1 MILYDLYN
9 GENNMKKQIISV
21 LLIAIFIISL
31 CSVTNAKVINRYSID
46 NEIIGKTN
54 QQIYLGYSS
63 ILGNGNSS
71 TLMADLENDLLIKLD
86 SSSDVVD
93 FYIDYEMNCYGL
105 TDNGIITLT
114 IFLNDA
120 NVSFKIVQTGL
131 LTDSKNGTVSIE
143 NVSVQRG
150 DALTFRIDVGYAS
163 AIPFYTNSTSATG
176 IGVISKSKLIS
187 SQIFVFGTSVDV
199 KLVQLEPGEDYVDLE
214 VLDKTLYIFH
224 NGLFQEPIKIS
235 SGAFIRLYFA
245 KGIFSPSLPICLGFC
260 SDYGIIG

>member
-1 MILYDLYN
+1 
-9 GENNMKKQIISV
+9 MKKQIISV

-31 CSVTNAKVINRYSID
+31 CSVATAKVINRYSID
-46 NEIIGKTN
+46 NEIIVKTN

-71 TLMADLENDLLIKLD
+71 TLVAELENDIIIKLD
-86 SSSDVVD
+86 SISDNVD

-120 NVSFKIVQTGL
+120 NVSFNLVQTGL
-131 LTDSKNGTVSIE
+131 LTDSKNGTLLIE

-150 DALTFRIDVGYAS
+150 DTLTFRIDVGYGS

-176 IGVISKSKLIS
+176 IGVINKSKHNFP
-187 SQIFVFGTSVDV
+187 QIFDFNSKFND
-199 KLVQLEPGEDYVDLE
+199 
-214 VLDKTLYIFH
+214 IFRI
-224 NGLFQEPIKIS
+224 LF
-235 SGAFIRLYFA
+235 RLYA
-245 KGIFSPSLPICLGFC
+245 
-260 SDYGIIG
+260 

>member
-9 GENNMKKQIISV
+9 GKNNMKKQIISI

-31 CSVTNAKVINRYSID
+31 CSVATAKVINRYSID

-71 TLMADLENDLLIKLD
+71 TLVAELENDIIIKLD
-86 SSSDVVD
+86 SISDKVD
-93 FYIDYEMNCYGL
+93 FYIDYELNCYGL

-120 NVSFKIVQTGL
+120 NVSFNLVQTGL
-131 LTDSKNGTVSIE
+131 LTDSKNGTLLIE

-150 DALTFRIDVGYAS
+150 DTLTFRIDVGYGS
-163 AIPFYTNSTSATG
+163 VIPFYTNSTSATG
-176 IGVISKSKLIS
+176 IGVISKSKHNFP
-187 SQIFVFGTSVDV
+187 QIFDFNSKFID
-199 KLVQLEPGEDYVDLE
+199 
-214 VLDKTLYIFH
+214 IFRI
-224 NGLFQEPIKIS
+224 LF
-235 SGAFIRLYFA
+235 RLYA
-245 KGIFSPSLPICLGFC
+245 
-260 SDYGIIG
+260 

>member
-9 GENNMKKQIISV
+9 GKNNMKKQIISI

-31 CSVTNAKVINRYSID
+31 CSVATAKVINRYSID

-71 TLMADLENDLLIKLD
+71 TLVAELENDIIIKLD
-86 SSSDVVD
+86 SISDKVD
-93 FYIDYEMNCYGL
+93 FYIDYELNCYGL

-120 NVSFKIVQTGL
+120 NVSFNLVQTGL
-131 LTDSKNGTVSIE
+131 LADSKNGTLLIE

-150 DALTFRIDVGYAS
+150 DTLTFRIDVGYGS
-163 AIPFYTNSTSATG
+163 VIPFYTNSTSATG
-176 IGVISKSKLIS
+176 IGVISKSKHNFP
-187 SQIFVFGTSVDV
+187 QIFDFNSKFID
-199 KLVQLEPGEDYVDLE
+199 
-214 VLDKTLYIFH
+214 IFRI
-224 NGLFQEPIKIS
+224 LF
-235 SGAFIRLYFA
+235 RLYA
-245 KGIFSPSLPICLGFC
+245 
-260 SDYGIIG
+260 

>member
-1 MILYDLYN
+1 MICIM
-9 GENNMKKQIISV
+9 GNNMKKQIISI

-31 CSVTNAKVINRYSID
+31 CSVATAKVINRYSID

-71 TLMADLENDLLIKLD
+71 TLVADLENDILIKLD

-93 FYIDYEMNCYGL
+93 FYINYEMSCYGL

-120 NVSFKIVQTGL
+120 NVSFNIVQTGL
-131 LTDSKNGTVSIE
+131 LTDSKNGTLLIE

-150 DALTFRIDVGYAS
+150 DTLTFRIDVGYGS
-163 AIPFYTNSTSATG
+163 VIPFYTNSTSATG
-176 IGVISKSKLIS
+176 IGVISKSKHNFP
-187 SQIFVFGTSVDV
+187 QIFDFNSKFID
-199 KLVQLEPGEDYVDLE
+199 
-214 VLDKTLYIFH
+214 IFRI
-224 NGLFQEPIKIS
+224 LF
-235 SGAFIRLYFA
+235 RLYA
-245 KGIFSPSLPICLGFC
+245 
-260 SDYGIIG
+260 

>member
-1 MILYDLYN
+1 
-9 GENNMKKQIISV
+9 MKKQIISV

-31 CSVTNAKVINRYSID
+31 CSVTNAKVIHRHSID

-120 NVSFKIVQTGL
+120 NVSFNIVQTGL
-131 LTDSKNGTVSIE
+131 LTDSKNGTLLIE

-150 DALTFRIDVGYAS
+150 DTLTFRIDVGYGS
-163 AIPFYTNSTSATG
+163 VIPFYTNSTSATG
-176 IGVISKSKLIS
+176 IGVISKSKHNFP
-187 SQIFVFGTSVDV
+187 QIFDFNSKFID
-199 KLVQLEPGEDYVDLE
+199 
-214 VLDKTLYIFH
+214 IFRI
-224 NGLFQEPIKIS
+224 LF
-235 SGAFIRLYFA
+235 RLYA
-245 KGIFSPSLPICLGFC
+245 
-260 SDYGIIG
+260 